1 MDPRLLD
8 VLIGV
13 VCFLIFAA
21 LLVGLPY
28 VLAAGLAYLVAIVLF
43 IAVMACVGYIV
54 REKIVG

>member
-13 VCFLIFAA
+13 ARFAIFMV

-28 VLAAGLAYLVAIVLF
+28 VLAAGVAYIVAIVIF
-43 IAVMACVGYIV
+43 IGIMACAGYIV
-54 REKIVG
+54 KEKIA

>member
-13 VCFLIFAA
+13 ASFLIFAA

-28 VLAAGLAYLVAIVLF
+28 VLDAGAAYLVAIVIF
-43 IAVMACVGYIV
+43 IGVMACAGYIV
-54 REKIVG
+54 KEKIT